1 MPYRLPVLITLTALL
16 SSCGAPHT
24 TASAPTSPGSTT
36 RGLLTLPISTSVT
49 LPGQTLTHREGD
61 VTFTRAGPASVQTD
75 GEYTY
80 LRATFTLTNTSAAP
94 FNNMT
99 LVAVARDTNTSGT
112 ALNSMSAFG
121 GAPSGDLARL
131 APLVTPTHALN
142 LIGGVPTLVPG
153 ATDFQVFQ
161 PAQTQALTSQP
172 EWLRHF
178 RASDRPLNYGFV
190 ASACTNTCTR
200 TVAPGGTANV
210 NIAVRLPRGASTTY
224 TFVMTFAIV
233 DDSVTRV
240 TRSVTPVETPA
251 QAAERLDALGVLA
264 GGEIMT
270 VGGTDSGPP
279 SGRSDVTTAA
289 VLTSTTATVPQT
301 LAFSS
306 LPDVLVA
313 GRMTEQLSARPRG
326 AHSGQP
332 VTYTSGT
339 PAVCTVTPAGLLTP
353 TAPGDCTV
361 TAQQQGGT
369 RDGYSF
375 TAAAPVSQTITVR
388 PPTRVELRLFNT
400 DDVSMVTVDG
410 VRRAVYRYGSGDS
423 GRMDVSDWFGHGD
436 NQLRLQTINTGG
448 QSRYG
453 FQVWRDGVLVVNE
466 SCTSNCPSTRGLIF
480 DRTVTVTADAARKV
494 RTTFTSAVP
503 GDVYLNETFSG
514 QRTPATLDLVP
525 GTYTVGVGQDA
536 PAAYRTQDV
545 QVQAGRA
552 EIAIDAAPVPTKKWR
567 MAILP
572 VRTTHHV
579 DDSPDNVG
587 ILTQEDI
594 DKFAGQL
601 RSTSTRRLLPY
612 SYGLIEWEVTVLPT
626 IEHVAAF
633 RPDNDGLDT
642 WRLYRD
648 AGINPTEQFDT
659 VGVLYSNYQAN
670 GQYVRQQHCCAGGGG
685 REMNIP
691 ASWARGGELNSEN
704 EGFLHEWLHSA
715 ESYNEWLR
723 YGGYN
728 GIDGLHGAEEHA
740 YYNRD
745 ADLNGQWWTWYK
757 VFIRSHIKET
767 ANMRGNVNYPARPA
781 TEDVLVGVFDTM
793 RAGPTGEIPKAITY
807 PAR

>member
-1 MPYRLPVLITLTALL
+1 MKLFPLLLLTTALL
-16 SSCGAPHT
+16 SACGT
-24 TASAPTSPGSTT
+24 TQTTPPSAADV
-36 RGLLTLPISTSVT
+36 RGILTLPISTSAA
-49 LPGQTLTHREGD
+49 LSGQTLTHREGD
-61 VTFTRAGPASVQTD
+61 VTFTRVGPASVQTD
-75 GEYTY
+75 SKYTY

-99 LVAVARDTNTSGT
+99 LVAVARDTNISGT

-121 GAPSGDLARL
+121 GAPSGDLAKL

-161 PAQTQALTSQP
+161 PAQTQSLTTQP

-178 RASDRPLNYGFV
+178 RSSDRPLNYGFV
-190 ASACTNTCTR
+190 ASACADTCTR

-224 TFVMTFAIV
+224 NFVMTFAIV

-240 TRSVTPVETPA
+240 TRSVTPDETPT
-251 QAAERLDALGVLA
+251 QAAQRLDALGVRS

-270 VGGTDSGPP
+270 VGGMDSGPP
-279 SGRSDVTTAA
+279 SGRSDVATAA

-306 LPDVLVA
+306 VPDALVA

-353 TAPGDCTV
+353 IAAGDCTV
-361 TAQQQGGT
+361 TAQQHGGT
-369 RDGYSF
+369 RDGYTF
-375 TAAAPVSQTITVR
+375 TAAAPVSQTFTVR

-400 DDVSMVTVDG
+400 DDISMVTVDG

-466 SCTSNCPSTRGLIF
+466 SCTSNCPSREGLIF
-480 DRTVTVTADAARKV
+480 DNTVTVTADAARKV

-503 GDVYLNETFSG
+503 GDVYLNETFTG

-525 GTYTVGVGQDA
+525 GTYTVGVGQEA

-552 EIAIDAAPVPTKKWR
+552 EIAIDGAPTPAKKWR
-567 MAILP
+567 IAVLP
-572 VRTTHHV
+572 IRTTYHG
-579 DDSPDNVG
+579 DETSDNTG
-587 ILTQEDI
+587 ILTQGEVETFY
-594 DKFAGQL
+594 KQVA
-601 RSTSTRRLLPY
+601 STYAQNIRPFSF
-612 SYGLIEWEVTVLPT
+612 GLIEWQVDYLPT
-626 IEHVAAF
+626 WESTPLKRAADGGAGPNLAEFYKGTQLENIE
-633 RPDNDGLDT
+633 NE
-642 WRLYRD
+642 Y
-648 AGINPTEQFDT
+648 DT
-659 VGVLYSNYQAN
+659 VMVIYSNFTKDGARVKN
-670 GQYVRQQHCCAGGGG
+670 NPCCAWGGGKAL
-685 REMNIP
+685 NIM
-691 ASWARGGELNSEN
+691 SSFGIRGGNPDVPLDV
-704 EGFLHEWLHSA
+704 LVHEWLHVL
-715 ESYNEWLR
+715 ESYNR
-723 YGGYN
+723 NKSGYN
-728 GIDGLHGAEEHA
+728 GFGGLHGGGKHGYYAE
-740 YYNRD
+740 NIGGNWI
-745 ADLNGQWWTWYK
+745 LWYK
-757 VFIRSHIKET
+757 DYMRSQVIET
-767 ANMRGNVNYPARPA
+767 SEMTGELIPAIPA
-781 TEDVLVGVFDTM
+781 KVDIYAGLFDTM